1 MKTTTHSHQ
10 NPIASRLREPRCFK
24 TFDKNPMKEPE
35 DFFGPNIGRLY
46 GWISESDKKSIMEA
60 DILPASDLSP
70 NDLFYS
76 LYNYEELEKAVTV
89 LQGKATQDDRKGYN
103 IDHQIRYNEG

>member
-1 MKTTTHSHQ
+1 MFCCDII
-10 NPIASRLREPRCFK
+10 PIYIFQILKFNIRI
-24 TFDKNPMKEPE
+24 KNLKKEPE
-35 DFFGPNIGRLY
+35 EFFGPNIGRLY
-46 GWISESDKKSIMEA
+46 GWNTECNNKSIVET
-60 DILPASDLSP
+60 DIIPLSDLSP

-103 IDHQIRYNEG
+103 IDHQIRYTEG

>member
-1 MKTTTHSHQ
+1 MLHR
-10 NPIASRLREPRCFK
+10 IFFK